1 MIIKIA
7 LTIIFLCIMVGV
19 GIYSRKQANSV
30 DGFVLGGRN
39 VGGWLTAFAYGTSY
53 FSAVVFVGYAGQF
66 GWKYGLS
73 ASWIG
78 IGNAVIGSLL
88 AWIVLG

>member
-39 VGGWLTAFAYGTSY
+39 VGG
-53 FSAVVFVGYAGQF
+53 
-66 GWKYGLS
+66 
-73 ASWIG
+73 
-78 IGNAVIGSLL
+78 
-88 AWIVLG
+88 